1 MGNLWLIGI
10 CQRTLELGALC
21 SSQIRTG
28 SHWAQ
33 GKYVKK
39 LHCINITHHDW
50 FGQWWSKEAS
60 AGMRAEVPLKY
71 TRTSCHS
78 DGVYF
83 WQYSQKHARVP
94 GSRLLCSSS
103 CSSSYKDGNTSF
115 VANTCKII
123 PFGGFLVVAFFFPVH
138 LLSFLFATET
148 GVTHSEWLTLPNWID
163 RYQWCVPLCV
173 IPWWSSAPLI
183 CLASVYR
190 CNKNDSQIIVIKCFF
205 CFDSPVEH

>member
-1 MGNLWLIGI
+1 MVYLWHETNRSILSRKYQQNLEFYILMGNLWSIGI

-21 SSQIRTG
+21 PSQIRTG

-39 LHCINITHHDW
+39 LRCINITHHDW
-50 FGQWWSKEAS
+50 FSQWWSKEAS

-71 TRTSCHS
+71 TKTSCHS

-115 VANTCKII
+115 VANTDISDVYH
-123 PFGGFLVVAFFFPVH
+123 FVLYRDDQVFP
-138 LLSFLFATET
+138 
-148 GVTHSEWLTLPNWID
+148 
-163 RYQWCVPLCV
+163 
-173 IPWWSSAPLI
+173 
-183 CLASVYR
+183 
-190 CNKNDSQIIVIKCFF
+190 
-205 CFDSPVEH
+205 